1 MTRGENRRQQIV
13 TLLEKASEPIPG
25 SELGERLGVS
35 RQVIVQD
42 VALLRS
48 QGHAITTTHYG
59 YRFDR
64 PTSCTRLVKVRHTV
78 DQIADELE
86 AVVDLGGTVD
96 DVIVSHRA
104 YGEIS
109 ARLDIRSRRDIH
121 RFVEDIESGK
131 SSPLSIV
138 TSGYHYHHISAQSEE
153 ILDEIEQELAARGYI
168 AELLP
173 YEMVQTHPE

>member
-13 TLLEKASEPIPG
+13 AMLEEATAAIPG
-25 SELGERLGVS
+25 SALGERLGVS

-48 QGHAITTTHYG
+48 QGHSITTTHYG
-59 YRFDR
+59 YRLDR

-104 YGEIS
+104 YGEIN
-109 ARLDIRSRRDIH
+109 ARLGIASRRDIR
-121 RFVEDIESGK
+121 RFIDDIESGK
-131 SSPLSIV
+131 SSPLSVV
-138 TSGYHYHHISAQSEE
+138 TSGYHYHHISALSEDV
-153 ILDEIEQELAARGYI
+153 LDEIEQELTVRGYT

-173 YEMVQTHPE
+173 YEMGL